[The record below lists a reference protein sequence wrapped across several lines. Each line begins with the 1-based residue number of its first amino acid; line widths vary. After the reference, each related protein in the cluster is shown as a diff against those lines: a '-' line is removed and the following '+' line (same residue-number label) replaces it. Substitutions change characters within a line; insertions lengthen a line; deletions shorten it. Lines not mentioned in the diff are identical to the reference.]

1 MSVTPNLSATS
12 CWVHPLFFR
21 ASCKFFLII
30 DPPFSPFLCQMCYNA
45 LGRTAQEGG
54 VFLKKATVE
63 QLALIIANKK
73 INMELDADKITL
85 QFIRILDDVKKA
97 VEDSGVVLED

>member
-1 MSVTPNLSATS
+1 M
-12 CWVHPLFFR
+12 
-21 ASCKFFLII
+21 
-30 DPPFSPFLCQMCYNA
+30 
-45 LGRTAQEGG
+45 
-54 VFLKKATVE
+54 KKATVE

-97 VEDSGVVLED
+97 VEDSGVILED